1 MSDSNTFDFYDSDN
15 IRKNIIKKLDEE
27 KKLEEIL
34 KCDLVE
40 LKNWFEVECKVIE
53 EKQKILKKCYD
64 DLRIQKSYK
73 EKVLRD
79 SYGANNV
86 QKVKRKYNIGL

>member
-1 MSDSNTFDFYDSDN
+1 MSDSNTFDDDN
-15 IRKNIIKKLDEE
+15 IRKDIIKKLEEE
-27 KKLEEIL
+27 KKLEEII

-53 EKQKILKKCYD
+53 EKQRMLKICYNELRVKRSSKKN
-64 DLRIQKSYK
+64 
-73 EKVLRD
+73 VLRD

-86 QKVKRKYNIGL
+86 MKVNRKYKIGL

>member
-1 MSDSNTFDFYDSDN
+1 MSESNIFDDDN
-15 IRKNIIKKLDEE
+15 IRKDIIKKLEEE
-27 KKLEEIL
+27 KKLE
-34 KCDLVE
+34 CDLVE
-40 LKNWFEVECKVIE
+40 LKNWFELECKVIE
-53 EKQKILKKCYD
+53 EKQRILKKYYNE
-64 DLRIQKSYK
+64 LRIQKSSK

>member
-1 MSDSNTFDFYDSDN
+1 MSDSNTFDDDN
-15 IRKNIIKKLDEE
+15 IRKDIIKKLEEE
-27 KKLEEIL
+27 KKLEEII

-53 EKQKILKKCYD
+53 EKQRMLKICYNE
-64 DLRIQKSYK
+64 LRVKRSYK

-86 QKVKRKYNIGL
+86 MKVNRKYKIGL

>member
-1 MSDSNTFDFYDSDN
+1 MSELNNFDDDN
-15 IRKNIIKKLDEE
+15 IRKDIIKKLEEE
-27 KKLEEIL
+27 KKLEEII

-53 EKQKILKKCYD
+53 EKQRILKKCYNE
-64 DLRIQKSYK
+64 LRIQKSSK
-73 EKVLRD
+73 EKVLWD

-86 QKVKRKYNIGL
+86 QKVKRKYIGL

>member
-1 MSDSNTFDFYDSDN
+1 MNESNTFDDDK
-15 IRKNIIKKLDEE
+15 IRKDIIKKLE
-27 KKLEEIL
+27 KKLEEII

-53 EKQKILKKCYD
+53 EKQRMLKKFYNE
-64 DLRIQKSYK
+64 LRIQKSSK

-86 QKVKRKYNIGL
+86 QKVKTKYNIGL